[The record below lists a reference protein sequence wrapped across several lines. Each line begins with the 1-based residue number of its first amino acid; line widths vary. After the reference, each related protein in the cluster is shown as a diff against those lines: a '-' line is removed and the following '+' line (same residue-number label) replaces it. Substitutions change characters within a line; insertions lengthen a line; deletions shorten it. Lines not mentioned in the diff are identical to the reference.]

1 MPPTRLVWILFI
13 LETWNLKNLL
23 ILVTIVARVADFTYS
38 MALILQQGS
47 KFSEPIKWD
56 RKDFLSYLIGS
67 ENCDPYSHIKAME

>member
-13 LETWNLKNLL
+13 LEAWNLKNLL

-67 ENCDPYSHIKAME
+67 EKF

>member
-13 LETWNLKNLL
+13 LEAWNLKNLL

-56 RKDFLSYLIGS
+56 RKDFLSYFIGS
-67 ENCDPYSHIKAME
+67 ENSDPYSHIKAME